1 MQMCTGLKHLEALP
15 PSPHPRR
22 AGCRDPGGQGYR
34 GGVGWL
40 QRTSDTGETGTL
52 LHQSGGAA
60 LLPALNLPWRLRG
73 AQLRRR
79 DGGD

>member
-1 MQMCTGLKHLEALP
+1 M
-15 PSPHPRR
+15 
-22 AGCRDPGGQGYR
+22 
-34 GGVGWL
+34 

-60 LLPALNLPWRLRG
+60 LLLALSLPWRLRG